1 MVGEILVCSIV
12 HYRCYPVGI
21 VPAINDRLERF
32 CKSCGMGIGTYT
44 FEVDGEMITFFR
56 SPNGS
61 YSGKFNRTV
70 KLAKMFTGLDLMMKR
85 YADKGG
91 FTTLNARLACAC
103 RLMLHTGIRVGNESS
118 AEGYMTTVSPYD
130 KTRKP
135 EFVQTY
141 GLTTLL
147 PEHVMRKKGGVYMN
161 FLGKRSVRN
170 TFVVTGDLADHVEK
184 IKLTAQ
190 PPETLFEI
198 TAHEFTKFIKCH
210 VGSKF
215 TPKDLRTLRANIEAW
230 KSFNLHKDELVKVK
244 TKSAFNAL
252 VKQVCIDVSEK
263 LNNTASVCKTSYI
276 DPYLWDYMYD
286 IAFPEK

>member
-1 MVGEILVCSIV
+1 MVGEILVCGIV
-12 HYRCYPVGI
+12 HYRCCPVGI
-21 VPAINDRLERF
+21 VPAINDRLERS
-32 CKSCGMGIGTYT
+32 CKSCGMGMRTYT
-44 FEVDGEMITFFR
+44 FEVDGDMITFFR
-56 SPNGS
+56 SSNGN
-61 YSGKFNRTV
+61 YSEKFNRMV
-70 KLAKMFTGLDLMMKR
+70 KLAKMFTGLDLMMGR

-103 RLMLHTGIRVGNESS
+103 RLMLHTGIRVGNGSS
-118 AEGYMTTVSPYD
+118 AEGHMTTVSPYD
-130 KTRKP
+130 KTREP
-135 EFVQTY
+135 EFVRTY

-147 PEHVMRKKGGVYMN
+147 PEHVMRKKGGVYMD
-161 FLGKRSVRN
+161 FPGKRSVRN

-184 IKLTAQ
+184 IRLAAR
-190 PPETLFEI
+190 PPETLFGI
-198 TAHEFTKFIKCH
+198 TAHELTKFIKRH
-210 VGSKF
+210 AGSKF

-230 KSFNLHKDELVKVK
+230 KSFNLHRDELVKVR
-244 TKSAFNAL
+244 TRPAFNAL